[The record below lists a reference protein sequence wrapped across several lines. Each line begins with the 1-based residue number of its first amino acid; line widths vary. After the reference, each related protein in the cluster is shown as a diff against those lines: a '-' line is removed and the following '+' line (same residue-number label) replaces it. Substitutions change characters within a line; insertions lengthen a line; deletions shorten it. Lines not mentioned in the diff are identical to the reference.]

1 MVWAEGDTE
10 HEWNLAPGFKWSEL
24 PHEDAEFK
32 LVELQ
37 DDPICNSAGCTQF
50 LFPKGPDDPPRD
62 YPVADFGIDHDILA
76 SQQNEENAK
85 KFLSMTHVK
94 KPEEETSLGSLDKKL
109 KKEANVAIT
118 KVVDGEDNDSAA
130 KNAQHELKVEEKKIA
145 TKKGVDA
152 KKQLEGK
159 GKGKKEKGEF
169 EEDTKEEKA
178 KKKEGDDGA
187 EDDKADKKEDDAKK
201 DEKKPAEAEAKEEKK
216 SDDAKEEK
224 KPKADAEK
232 KPAAKEEGLSELS
245 AVMIAK

>member
-10 HEWNLAPGFKWSEL
+10 HEWTLAPDFKWSEL

-62 YPVADFGIDHDILA
+62 YPVADFGIDHDILS
-76 SQQNEENAK
+76 SQANEENAK
-85 KFLSMTHVK
+85 KFLAMTHVK

-118 KVVDGEDNDSAA
+118 KVVDGEDNDTAA
-130 KNAQHELKVEEKKIA
+130 KDAQHELKEEEKKIA
-145 TKKGVDA
+145 TKKGIDA

-159 GKGKKEKGEF
+159 GKGKKAEAGEF
-169 EEDTKEEKA
+169 EEEEKG
-178 KKKEGDDGA
+178 KKGEAKEGDAATEEG
-187 EDDKADKKEDDAKK
+187 ADKKEGEAKK
-201 DEKKPAEAEAKEEKK
+201 EEKKPAEPEVAVKE
-216 SDDAKEEK
+216 
-224 KPKADAEK
+224 EK
-232 KPAAKEEGLSELS
+232 KPAAKEEKKAEAGLSELT
-245 AVMIAK
+245 AIQIDK